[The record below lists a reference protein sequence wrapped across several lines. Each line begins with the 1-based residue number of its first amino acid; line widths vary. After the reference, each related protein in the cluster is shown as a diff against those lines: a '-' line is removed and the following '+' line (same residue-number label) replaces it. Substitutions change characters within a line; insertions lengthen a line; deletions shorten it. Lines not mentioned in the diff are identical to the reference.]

1 MNIKKYL
8 SQVHVLDKEI
18 KHELEIIKELNNPS
32 KYGKTEK
39 TEKALNLEKQI
50 LDKIE
55 NMRQLKEKICNDI
68 TRIED
73 ITEKELLQ
81 KRYIQNLTWED
92 IAEQLGYSITQT
104 YRIHKKALSN
114 FKV

>member
-1 MNIKKYL
+1 MDIKEYL
-8 SQVHVLDKEI
+8 SQVHALNKEI
-18 KHELEIIKELNNPS
+18 RHELEIIKELNTPS
-32 KYGKTEK
+32 KYER

-50 LDKIE
+50 LGKIE

-68 TRIED
+68 ARIED

-104 YRIHKKALSN
+104 YRIHKKALRN
-114 FKV
+114 FRV

>member
-1 MNIKKYL
+1 MDIKKYL
-8 SQVHVLDKEI
+8 AQVHVLDKKI

-32 KYGKTEK
+32 EYGK

-55 NMRQLKEKICNDI
+55 SIRQLKEKICNDI
-68 TRIED
+68 SRIED

-104 YRIHKKALSN
+104 YRIHKKALSS

>member
-1 MNIKKYL
+1 MDIKKYL

-32 KYGKTEK
+32 EYGKTEK
-39 TEKALNLEKQI
+39 TLNLEKQI

-55 NMRQLKEKICNDI
+55 NMKQLKEKICNDI

-81 KRYIQNLTWED
+81 KRYIQNLSWED
-92 IAEQLGYSITQT
+92 VAEQLGYSITQT

-114 FKV
+114 FKI

>member
-1 MNIKKYL
+1 MDIKKYL

-18 KHELEIIKELNNPS
+18 KHELEIIKELNTPS
-32 KYGKTEK
+32 EYERTER
-39 TEKALNLEKQI
+39 ALNLEQQI
-50 LDKIE
+50 LGKIE
-55 NMRQLKEKICNDI
+55 NMKQLKEKICNDI
-68 TRIED
+68 ARIED

-114 FKV
+114 FRV